1 MNNKFQQFSV
11 KLLASTLA
19 VIMAVPI
26 DAFAMKQ
33 KQYRSYAASTSVM
46 DSQEIKNDTP
56 RQTDQ
61 PSLLKSE
68 ISTEERDH
76 YIIEKSATLSK
87 ATGQVDYKIV
97 VKAKDPNKES
107 TKEETTTFAITE
119 NTDQED
125 LNLEKV
131 SGLDQDGRESEVEYT
146 LNTPKEFNSTSNI
159 RTLAVSSNHT
169 KYGMVYYLSAKL
181 SDEAQKEL
189 ANKSPQLA
197 LDFTLASS
205 DKEILQDRYAL
216 EILKT
221 GNNEVSVDNEGN
233 IVNNTERLV
242 EKEDDL
248 HLYKGAYK
256 EAKKSLFQSTPEQII
271 WTDYINSKDDK
282 EFTYN
287 FNVDDNQDTKD
298 SQIKIEFYQA
308 DKIGY
313 VLNESFT
320 KTLNYSPSLSL
331 QVPQGYLAKVE
342 LVTRPKE
349 NTNAK
354 EYVFNG
360 RKILNPKHKAETKSK
375 EDKSKQEDDEDSDE
389 DSSKDIKEKQSQS
402 KATIVED
409 SDKKDESLE
418 ISDIEE
424 KPLQAGSEL
433 STSYPYSV
441 EYTSSSTVRYQ
452 NGDKINSAIPD
463 MSKNP
468 EVWWDVEIDTSK
480 IKAADIDFNNL
491 YYTLYMGAK
500 DGLDN
505 FKYKAS
511 TDKSK
516 LDDNSGYRTA
526 STNAEFLYQANDN
539 ITKRNLGDKLY
550 IRVKA
555 PLDKDSEVHKEYSL
569 GVRINP
575 DQNYIDSIL
584 KAFLD
589 KYDSLPTPFKWK
601 IGDKEADKFKNKPF
615 DLLDERIVATPNFT
629 KYDIEDEFYFDST
642 RSVTAERYNDTRI
655 NWNILD
661 LIRTGEKEDSGIA
674 KSSLNPKAKENLK
687 KYYYR
692 PNIDGGYSRTNDDK
706 DIKLEDGK
714 LYPGTIVAYN
724 FSKQEATKTT
734 KYSLSANLAKKED
747 KFEDLV
753 DSMRN
758 STKDL
763 KNPVG
768 GQIQAYT
775 HKQVKPELDDKYL
788 AYYENPFGIMRIN
801 QNFDMVVCYNDGFE
815 TPIYNGQGTKIGLDR
830 IVDPDSD
837 LLYAML
843 EGNNV
848 QYAKANLKEGG
859 DFYQEGKKP
868 KENLKDALKR
878 AYYYTDQV
886 ISAKE
891 KEKKDG
897 KKIPRKVRE
906 LLYQKMVHYI
916 TNNKPVDEQYGI
928 SGNVDPSVKNWVN
941 KDITLTGNKSDKNFT
956 GKESGKNRTIPT
968 DERKIQNNDKE
979 ALDEAE
985 ELANEA
991 KELLKDSYTNGDW
1004 NEIKA
1009 DSVELI
1015 FYKHQYEKRFQHL
1028 ITAKVYKPITAQKLD
1043 IGGSKLAGAE
1053 FNFINKNTGES
1064 HTWTS
1069 KADNSNNPL
1078 YLKPGQYYVDETH
1091 APDGYSE
1098 LKTFQIEIKEEEI
1111 NPDDGKYPQY
1121 GLDIHVNDGH
1131 KYALSIL
1138 NKDTIQKDGS
1148 GNPLVSV
1155 DEDTLKLNIKNEDSN
1170 LGKIEFTKTNGKRN
1184 LDGAEFKLTKITDE
1198 NKLDSIDKEDEKPV
1212 YQKTSTGTNGKFTF
1226 GSIPE
1231 GTYKLEETKAPTG
1244 YQAIEPL
1251 ILTATKNQDEKVT
1264 VKFKDTGIQG
1274 SKEIINKAPSTELSF
1289 RKIKKTEEGKK
1300 IVPIDSGTGSFR
1312 LYSTNT
1318 VDDSSYDRTV
1328 SPSSTVV
1335 EKDEEKGTPGLQV
1348 GEFKFTDLVAGE
1360 YILVEEQAPIGFE
1373 KPDFPF
1379 WSVKVT
1385 EKDGELSY
1393 EVSKLNKDTDSTPIN
1408 ESDIIDN
1415 ENKVVGKTFN
1425 IENKAR
1431 TIDHKFKKYL
1441 DKKGNK
1447 MNAYLRGEDG
1457 EKVSFR
1463 LYEADYYGLK
1473 KDPNDPGKRIVADE
1487 NGEFNLEG
1495 LEYSTYY
1502 LLEEENPPKGYA
1514 KAAATV
1520 LYVQSEAEV
1529 QSGKMAVVVRDH
1541 TNNTVTGEHNV
1552 FDGIVDYKAGEA
1564 FGNLLVKKTGES
1576 LKEDDD
1582 SEVGL
1587 RRAYFRLYYADQDF
1601 NYANEKFERVDGIEE
1616 SDYIQRV
1623 SAGIALTDNEGNPIA
1638 KENLPN
1644 DQGIVKFENLKP
1656 GNYILIEHRGPAGYE
1671 KDPKPRYIK
1680 VTESG
1685 NVIKSMDKD
1694 NASFKEE
1701 DIKEET
1707 LIDTGNTSFFS
1718 RSKSDD
1724 DQSSGLMISELPKR
1738 LATQRASST
1747 DGSWENINEFKS
1759 VNPYRNQD
1767 PMGTDLNQTKITQ
1780 IDKKNKRFRQVFLLK
1795 NPKEQTLIANLHW
1808 QPLKQIKPNDFNIKV
1823 SYVDSDST
1831 FDNLKNPQ
1839 KISLRAP
1846 RNLDNKHIRLE
1857 STKKI
1862 PDNATV
1868 AIELETSYT
1877 PSDRIGLGVDFFY
1890 EHDTA
1895 DQRGWKKA
1903 WATEKYDAASD
1914 INTQSNRRV
1923 VDEIEEEV
1931 LEYKTKE
1938 EKTDQLE
1945 EGYTQVKQ
1953 YGKNGK
1959 IIRKYKVTYVDDDVT
1974 NKKLIEEKTID
1985 PVDEIILVGTKQRDV
2000 DIPTG
2005 DAKVKVNFLYN
2016 NMDEAGNVEK
2026 SAPERNSGK
2035 MSLQIKK
2042 GDQWLDIADQSSK
2055 DVPLKGSIE
2064 FKNLDPDSTYRLVY
2078 KRDQVLA
2085 ERWGLPNTSS
2095 YSVDLSD
2102 VSEDTFEF
2110 TISNGNLLRVF
2121 NKDETGFRIPLRI
2134 SKKDENGSPLT
2145 GAQFTAKKIIKG
2157 KEGKYADEEFD
2168 VVSEATGLS
2177 GDNYFR
2183 ELSPGIYELTETRS
2197 PRPKEI
2203 ENEEDSDYLLPK
2215 DKDGNE
2221 QKWYFEV
2228 KENPD
2233 QKNPRKPD
2241 YMIIDFKFSHTFSK
2255 DDAFTEAGNQYNSDD
2270 WYGKTIYGTEPVDG
2284 EDGKVANEA
2293 FMKLIKLVPDDFRSN
2308 PARPDAPYKK
2318 INDLEV
2324 TNVKKTTNFDFI
2336 KADDYSRA
2344 IEGAEFKLR
2353 KLATNDKGE
2362 IQKEV
2367 LGREY
2372 KFAKDENGKD
2382 VYNQDA
2388 TSNTNE
2394 GVIFK
2399 DIPEGKY
2406 LLEETKAPEGY
2417 EKLEKPIIVEF
2428 KISQATGKWEQSLLE
2443 DADNGI
2449 TKEKYYSNII
2459 SDKSDNTGISQIKNK
2474 KAYTKLEFTKVDQ
2487 AGDDVR
2493 LSAFRLDKLD
2503 EKGEVVEVVEDDINY
2518 PQTRRNWNDPNFSFE
2533 NLTTGKYKL
2542 TEFNPSRYQRP
2553 NPTYFDVVEDK
2564 KTGKLKIKFEEGDP
2578 NISFEKDKKSNPT
2591 KIKFTNFDK
2600 IDFEFTKIGDAKD
2613 NPLYGAGF
2621 TLKKVLTEKP
2631 RQVESGEEGQVIDR
2645 SKQIIYTESGKV
2657 AEESKELED
2666 YSYFEKANSYSDGKI
2681 KFTGLSQG
2689 VYELEE
2695 TNIPNGYQRLN
2706 AQRKWIVV
2714 VEKNEKG
2721 DGLEVKYDY
2730 DYEKEYYQ
2738 KYDSDLFN
2746 KYYKDQKQDANI
2758 LNIDGEN
2765 STLVNKSNTT
2775 DLNFNKVDRDGKVI
2789 AKDAKF
2795 TLIKLSHDPNDLENL
2810 STITTYIDYISL
2822 REDDGTFN
2830 VKGLDRGVYVLSETK
2845 APEGYKKADREFVI
2859 QIKEKNDTSEEL
2871 VINSYEAKLEYDN
2884 KGNEIHKL
2892 LGNGEKVEYL
2902 DNTKLPMKIKNYE
2915 IPNIVFNKVKPAGL
2929 IGDNKI
2935 KEGELG
2941 ITISKYDEKNKQA
2954 SKKVGTF
2961 TFDLSETKSINKI
2974 YIEDAEGKKKLEDGK
2989 YLIKETKAPQGYVM
3003 TNRSYLVKI
3012 TTRED
3017 GKVSSKLLE
3026 VQDASGKAITNESG
3040 KKVTDTG
3047 IDIPDGGLPITATDG
3062 DSNFKI
3068 VNNNPSLPSTG
3079 GSGTFVGFAL
3089 IGTAI
3094 MLAGIAYFAIYQNNK
3109 NRPRSNRYNK

>member
-33 KQYRSYAASTSVM
+33 KQDRSYAASTSVM
-46 DSQEIKNDTP
+46 NSQEIKNDTP

-287 FNVDDNQDTKD
+287 FNVDDNQDTRD

-375 EDKSKQEDDEDSDE
+375 EDKSKQEDDEDPDE

-516 LDDNSGYRTA
+516 LDDNSGYKTA

-661 LIRTGEKEDSGIA
+661 LIRTGEKEDPGIA

-747 KFEDLV
+747 KFKDLV
-753 DSMRN
+753 DSMMN
-758 STKDL
+758 STEDL

-768 GQIQAYT
+768 GQIQTYT

-916 TNNKPVDEQYGI
+916 TNKKPVDEQYGI

-941 KDITLTGNKSDKNFT
+941 EDITLTGNKPDKNFT

-991 KELLKDSYTNGDW
+991 KELLKDSYKNGDW

-1028 ITAKVYKPITAQKLD
+1028 ITAKVYKPIIVQKLD
-1043 IGGSKLAGAE
+1043 IGGSKLDGAE

-1138 NKDTIQKDGS
+1138 NEDTIQKDGS

-1155 DEDTLKLNIKNEDSN
+1155 DEETLKLNIKNEDSN
-1170 LGKIEFTKTNGKRN
+1170 LGKIEFTKTNGKRA
-1184 LDGAEFKLTKITDE
+1184 LDGAEFTLTKITDE
-1198 NKLDSIDKEDEKPV
+1198 NKLDSIEKKDEKPV
-1212 YQKTSTGTNGKFTF
+1212 YQKTSTGNKGKFTF
-1226 GSIPE
+1226 GSIPV

-1251 ILTATKNQDEKVT
+1251 ILTATINQDEKVT
-1264 VKFKDTGIQG
+1264 VKFKDETIQESG
-1274 SKEIINKAPSTELSF
+1274 EIINKAPSTELSF
-1289 RKIKKTEEGKK
+1289 RKIKENEDGEE
-1300 IVPIDSGTGSFR
+1300 IVPIDSGTGIFR
-1312 LYSTNT
+1312 LYSTST
-1318 VDDSSYDRTV
+1318 TDDSDYDRTV
-1328 SPSSTVV
+1328 SPSSVVV
-1335 EKDEEKGTPGLQV
+1335 EEDKEKGTPGLQV

-1393 EVSKLNKDTDSTPIN
+1393 EVYKLEKESGKKTKIDETDILVDGQSK
-1408 ESDIIDN
+1408 
-1415 ENKVVGKTFN
+1415 GKTFN

-1552 FDGIVDYKAGEA
+1552 FDGIVDYRAGEA

-1576 LKEDDD
+1576 LIENDD

-1587 RRAYFRLYYADQDF
+1587 RRAYFRLYYADEKF
-1601 NYANEKFERVDGIEE
+1601 NYANDNFQKVASIDKA
-1616 SDYIQRV
+1616 SYIQRV
-1623 SAGIALTDNEGNPIA
+1623 SAGSALTDNEGNPIA

-1656 GNYILIEHRGPAGYE
+1656 GNYVLIEHRGPAGYE

-1718 RSKSDD
+1718 RNKSDD
-1724 DQSSGLMISELPKR
+1724 DQSNGLMISELPKR
-1738 LATQRASST
+1738 LAAQRASST

-1780 IDKKNKRFRQVFLLK
+1780 IDKANKRFKQVFLLK
-1795 NPKEQTLIANLHW
+1795 NPKEQTLVANFHW
-1808 QPLKQIKPNDFNIKV
+1808 QPLKSIKPMDFDIKV
-1823 SYVDSDST
+1823 SQVDNDST
-1831 FDNLKNPQ
+1831 FDNLKNLQ
-1839 KISLRAP
+1839 EIRLKAP
-1846 RNLDNKHIRLE
+1846 KNLPSNQHIRLE

-1862 PDNATV
+1862 PANATI
-1868 AIELETSYT
+1868 AIELETSYKA
-1877 PSDRIGLGVDFFY
+1877 SERIGLGVDFFY

-1895 DQRGWKKA
+1895 DDRGWKKA

-1914 INTQSNRRV
+1914 INTQSNKRTEYV
-1923 VDEIEEEV
+1923 IEEEV
-1931 LEYKTKE
+1931 EKYDIKEIRTDKLEK
-1938 EKTDQLE
+1938 
-1945 EGYTQVKQ
+1945 GYTQVKQ

-1959 IIRKYKVTYVDDDVT
+1959 ITRKYEVTYVDGKET
-1974 NKKLIEEKTID
+1974 NRKKVEEEKVD
-1985 PVDEIILVGTKQRDV
+1985 PVNEIILVGTKERQE

-2005 DAKVKVNFLYN
+2005 NDKVKVNFLYN
-2016 NMDEAGNVEK
+2016 NMDDAGNVEE

-2042 GDQWLDIADQSSK
+2042 GDKFLDIASQSNK
-2055 DVPLKGSIE
+2055 DVPTKGSIE
-2064 FKNLDPDSTYRLVY
+2064 FDKLDTKSTYRLVY

-2102 VSEDTFEF
+2102 VEKDTFEF

-2145 GAQFTAKKIIKG
+2145 GAQFTAKKIIQG
-2157 KEGKYADEEFD
+2157 ESGKYSNEEFD
-2168 VVSEATGLS
+2168 AVSEATGLS

-2233 QKNPRKPD
+2233 QTNHRKAN

-2255 DDAFTEAGNQYNSDD
+2255 DDAFTEAGNEYNSDD
-2270 WYGKTIYGTEPVDG
+2270 WYGKTIYGTEPVNG
-2284 EDGKVANEA
+2284 EDGKVANED
-2293 FMKLIKLVPDDFRSN
+2293 FMKLIKLVPDDHRSN

-2324 TNVKKTTNFDFI
+2324 TNVKKKTDFNFI
-2336 KADDYSRA
+2336 KADQYSRA
-2344 IEGAEFKLR
+2344 LQGAEFRLT
-2353 KLATNDKGE
+2353 KLATKDNGD
-2362 IQKEV
+2362 IQKSSNE
-2367 LGREY
+2367 EY
-2372 KFAKDENGKD
+2372 EFEEGKD
-2382 VYNQDA
+2382 GKLVYDQEDE
-2388 TSNTNE
+2388 SNLSD
-2394 GVIFK
+2394 GVSFK
-2399 DIPEGKY
+2399 DIPAGKY
-2406 LLEETKAPEGY
+2406 LLEETKSPEGY

-2428 KISQATGKWEQSLLE
+2428 KISPATGKWEQRTVTDE
-2443 DADNGI
+2443 DNGI
-2449 TKEKYYSNII
+2449 DSEYYKNII
-2459 SDKSDNTGISQIKNK
+2459 SYKSDNTGISQIKND
-2474 KAYTKLEFTKVDQ
+2474 KAYTNLEFTKVDQ
-2487 AGDDVR
+2487 AGNEVN

-2503 EKGEVVEVVEDDINY
+2503 KNGEVVEDDIY

-2553 NPTYFDVVEDK
+2553 NPTYFDVVEDE

-2578 NISFEKDKKSNPT
+2578 NISFEKDKEDDTT

-2600 IDFEFTKIGDAKD
+2600 IDFEFTKIGDDKD

-2631 RQVESGEEGQVIDR
+2631 RQVGSGEESQVIDR
-2645 SKQIIYTESGKV
+2645 SKQIKYTEDGEV
-2657 AEESKELED
+2657 ADSTKELED
-2666 YSYFEKANSYSDGKI
+2666 YGYYEKARSYSDGKI

-2695 TNIPNGYQRLN
+2695 TDIPNGYQRLN
-2706 AQRKWIVV
+2706 AQRKWIVI

-2871 VINSYEAKLEYDN
+2871 VINSYEAKLEYDK

-2935 KEGELG
+2935 KEGKLG
-2941 ITISKYDEKNKQA
+2941 ITISKYDEKNKKA
-2954 SKKVGTF
+2954 GNLVDKF
-2961 TFDLSETKSINKI
+2961 TFDLAQTGSINRIDLEDENGKRI
-2974 YIEDAEGKKKLEDGK
+2974 YQDGK
-2989 YLIKETKAPQGYVM
+2989 YIIKETEAPQGYAK
-3003 TNRSYLVKI
+3003 TDRSYLVEI
-3012 TTRED
+3012 TTKD
-3017 GKVSSKLLE
+3017 GVVSAKLLE
-3026 VQDASGKAITNESG
+3026 VQDASGKTITNESG

-3094 MLAGIAYFAIYQNNK
+3094 MLAGIAYFAIYQNDK

>member
-33 KQYRSYAASTSVM
+33 KQDRSYAASTSVM

-97 VKAKDPNKES
+97 VKAKDPSKES

-131 SGLDQDGRESEVEYT
+131 SGLDQDGRESEVKYT

-282 EFTYN
+282 QFTYN
-287 FNVDDNQDTKD
+287 FNVDDNQDTRD

-360 RKILNPKHKAETKSK
+360 RKILNPKHKSGTKSK
-375 EDKSKQEDDEDSDE
+375 EDKSKQEDDEDPDE

-402 KATIVED
+402 RATIVED
-409 SDKKDESLE
+409 SDKKGESLE

-480 IKAADIDFNNL
+480 INAADIGFNNL

-661 LIRTGEKEDSGIA
+661 LIRTGEKEDPGIA
-674 KSSLNPKAKENLK
+674 NSSLNPEANENLK

-692 PNIDGGYSRTNDDK
+692 PNIDGGYSRINDDK
-706 DIKLEDGK
+706 DIKLEDGT

-734 KYSLSANLAKKED
+734 KYSLSADLAKKED
-747 KFEDLV
+747 KFKDLV
-753 DSMRN
+753 DSMMN

-801 QNFDMVVCYNDGFE
+801 QNFDMVACYNDGFE

-830 IVDPDSD
+830 IVDPDAD

-848 QYAKANLKEGG
+848 QYAKDNLKAGG
-859 DFYQEGKKP
+859 KFYQEGKEP

-891 KEKKDG
+891 KEDG

-928 SGNVDPSVKNWVN
+928 SGKFYDPSVKNWVDKN
-941 KDITLTGNKSDKNFT
+941 ITLTGNEKDKYFT
-956 GKESGKNRTIPT
+956 DKDGEFRAIPN
-968 DERKIQNNDKE
+968 DERRIKNNDNE
-979 ALDEAE
+979 ALEEARQ
-985 ELANEA
+985 LAEKA
-991 KELLKDSYTNGDW
+991 TRTLEDSYNNSDW
-1004 NEIKA
+1004 NDDKA
-1009 DSVELI
+1009 NSVELI

-1043 IGGSKLAGAE
+1043 IDGSKLAGAE

-1111 NPDDGKYPQY
+1111 NPDDGEYPQY

-1138 NKDTIQKDGS
+1138 NEDTIQKDGS

-1155 DEDTLKLNIKNEDSN
+1155 DEDTLKLNIKNEDN
-1170 LGKIEFTKTNGKRN
+1170 KLGSIRFTKTNGRRAI
-1184 LDGAEFKLTKITDE
+1184 DGAEFTLTKINSEDNLE
-1198 NKLDSIDKEDEKPV
+1198 DIDKLNEKPV
-1212 YQKTSTGTNGKFTF
+1212 YQKTSTGNNGEFSF
-1226 GSIPE
+1226 SSIPE
-1231 GTYKLEETKAPTG
+1231 GIYKLEETKAPTG
-1244 YQAIEPL
+1244 YQAIKPL
-1251 ILTATKNQDEKVT
+1251 ILIATKAQDAKVS
-1264 VKFKDTGIQG
+1264 VKFKDEKIEE
-1274 SKEIINKAPSTELSF
+1274 SKEIINKSPSTELSF
-1289 RKIKKTEEGKK
+1289 RKIKKTEEGEK

-1335 EKDEEKGTPGLQV
+1335 EKDEEKGTPALQV
-1348 GEFKFTDLVAGE
+1348 GEFKFTELVAGD

-1385 EKDGELSY
+1385 EKDGKLSY
-1393 EVSKLNKDTDSTPIN
+1393 EVNKLNKNTDPTPIN

-1431 TIDHKFKKYL
+1431 TINHKFKKYI
-1441 DKKGNK
+1441 D
-1447 MNAYLRGEDG
+1447 NADTPMDNNLKGEDG
-1457 EKVSFR
+1457 EPVSFR

-1473 KDPNDPGKRIVADE
+1473 KDPNDKGKRIVADE
-1487 NGEFNLEG
+1487 NGDFNLTG
-1495 LEYSTYY
+1495 LEYSSYY
-1502 LLEEENPPKGYA
+1502 LLEEENPPAGYG
-1514 KAAATV
+1514 KASATV

-1529 QSGKMAVVVRDH
+1529 QTGKMSVVVRDH
-1541 TNNTVTGEHNV
+1541 TNNTLTADHNV
-1552 FDGIVDYKAGEA
+1552 FKGIIDYEIGDSY
-1564 FGNLLVKKTGES
+1564 GNLLVKKTGDS
-1576 LKEDDD
+1576 LIEGDD

-1623 SAGIALTDNEGNPIA
+1623 STGRALTDNEGNPIA

-1671 KDPKPRYIK
+1671 KDTNPRYIH
-1680 VTESG
+1680 VTKSG
-1685 NVIKSMDKD
+1685 KVIKSVTK
-1694 NASFKEE
+1694 NNPSLKEE
-1701 DIKEET
+1701 EVKDPN
-1707 LIDTGNTSFFS
+1707 LFDTGNTNVFS
-1718 RSKSDD
+1718 RILKKDDKSNK
-1724 DQSSGLMISELPKR
+1724 LMLNEATESRTPQKASQAGQDTWKKVLDYRSEK
-1738 LATQRASST
+1738 
-1747 DGSWENINEFKS
+1747 
-1759 VNPYRNQD
+1759 PYRGQD
-1767 PMGTDLNQTKITQ
+1767 PAGNDINTTKITE
-1780 IDKKNKRFRQVFLLK
+1780 INKGSKRFRQVFLLE
-1795 NPKEQTLIANLHW
+1795 NPKEQTLIANIHR
-1808 QPLKQIKPNDFNIKV
+1808 QPLSSMVPGDLDIKL
-1823 SYVDSDST
+1823 SYVDSDSS
-1831 FDNLKNPQ
+1831 FDDLKNP
-1839 KISLRAP
+1839 KIIAKFKYTKNINDS
-1846 RNLDNKHIRLE
+1846 HIRFE
-1857 STKKI
+1857 TTEKI
-1862 PDNATV
+1862 PANATLALEV
-1868 AIELETSYT
+1868 ETSYK
-1877 PSDRIGLGVDFFY
+1877 DNIGLGVDFFY

-1895 DQRGWKKA
+1895 DERGWKNA
-1903 WATEKYDAASD
+1903 WVAQKYNNEDE
-1914 INTQSNRRV
+1914 INTKSS
-1923 VDEIEEEV
+1923 EIVEEITKEEV
-1931 LEYKTKE
+1931 LKYETKTE
-1938 EKTDQLE
+1938 ETNDLE

-1959 IIRKYKVTYVDDDVT
+1959 KITRYKVTYIDG
-1974 NKKLIEEKTID
+1974 KLKSED
-1985 PVDEIILVGTKQRDV
+1985 PIGDPEIIKPIDEIILVGTKKREAE
-2000 DIPTG
+2000 IPTG
-2005 DAKVKVNFLYN
+2005 DGKVKVNFLYN
-2016 NMDEAGNVEK
+2016 NMDDNGHVEE
-2026 SAPERNSGK
+2026 SASADKNAGK

-2042 GDQWLDIADQSSK
+2042 ADDWYDISEQSK
-2055 DVPLKGSIE
+2055 DVPLAGSIDFE
-2064 FKNLDPDSTYRLVY
+2064 NLDPDSTYRLVY
-2078 KRDQVLA
+2078 SRDQILA
-2085 ERWGLPNTSS
+2085 EKWGLPRTSS
-2095 YSVDLSD
+2095 YNINLNKVDG
-2102 VSEDTFEF
+2102 DTFEF

-2134 SKKDENGSPLT
+2134 SKKDENGSPLS

-2197 PRPKEI
+2197 PRPQGVTD
-2203 ENEEDSDYLLPK
+2203 EEGSDYLLPK

-2228 KENPD
+2228 KENPKQTD
-2233 QKNPRKPD
+2233 SRKAN
-2241 YMIIDFKFSHTFSK
+2241 YMIIDFAFSHTFK
-2255 DDAFTEAGNQYNSDD
+2255 ETDKFTEAGNQYNSDD

-2284 EDGKVANEA
+2284 ADGKVANED
-2293 FMKLIKLVPDDFRSN
+2293 FMKLIKLVPDDHRSN

-2324 TNVKKTTNFDFI
+2324 TNVKKKTDFNFI
-2336 KADDYSRA
+2336 KSDEYSKALENAKFR
-2344 IEGAEFKLR
+2344 LR
-2353 KLATNDKGE
+2353 KLATDDKGN
-2362 IQKEV
+2362 IQKT
-2367 LGREY
+2367 LTGGEY
-2372 KFAKDENGKD
+2372 KFDEDKDKKL
-2382 VYNQDA
+2382 VYDETV
-2388 TSNTNE
+2388 TSNLNE
-2394 GVIFK
+2394 GVSFK

-2406 LLEETKAPEGY
+2406 LLEETTAPEGY

-2428 KISQATGKWEQSLLE
+2428 KISPATGKWEQTLVE
-2443 DADNGI
+2443 DKDNGI
-2449 TKEKYYSNII
+2449 NYDYYNKII
-2459 SDKSDNTGISQIKNK
+2459 SKRSQGGISQIKNK

-2487 AGDDVR
+2487 KGDDVKV
-2493 LSAFRLDKLD
+2493 SAFRLDKLD
-2503 EKGEVVEVVEDDINY
+2503 EKGNVVNDDSDY
-2518 PQTRRNWNDPNFSFE
+2518 PQTRRNWNKAKFTFD
-2533 NLTTGKYKL
+2533 NLSKGKYKL
-2542 TEFNPSRYQRP
+2542 TETNPTNYQRP
-2553 NPTYFDVVEDK
+2553 NPTYFEVVEDEN
-2564 KTGKLKIKFEEGDP
+2564 TGKLKIVFDENDK
-2578 NISFEKDKKSNPT
+2578 NITVEKDKDENT
-2591 KIKFTNFDK
+2591 TDIKFTNFDK
-2600 IDFEFTKIGDAKD
+2600 ISFDFTKVGDDDKAL
-2613 NPLYGAGF
+2613 NGAIF
-2621 TLKKVLTEKP
+2621 TLKKVRTEKGDKGK
-2631 RQVESGEEGQVIDR
+2631 EIKYDSKGE
-2645 SKQIIYTESGKV
+2645 
-2657 AEESKELED
+2657 AENLSE
-2666 YSYFEKANSYSDGKI
+2666 YSYFERSRSYHNGQINFKN
-2681 KFTGLSQG
+2681 LSQG
-2689 VYELEE
+2689 IYELEE
-2695 TNIPNGYQRLN
+2695 TKVPSGYERRDG
-2706 AQRKWIVV
+2706 QRKWIVV
-2714 VEKNEKG
+2714 VEKSEK
-2721 DGLEVKYDY
+2721 DDSLEVKYDKE
-2730 DYEKEYYQ
+2730 YEKSYYE
-2738 KYDSDLFN
+2738 KYE
-2746 KYYKDQKQDANI
+2746 KDFYDQTYSNYDDKNV
-2758 LNIDGEN
+2758 LSIDGTSAN
-2765 STLVNKSNTT
+2765 DNKLKNTSNTT
-2775 DLNFNKVDRDGKVI
+2775 KLVFDKVDRQNQNI
-2789 AKDAKF
+2789 AKDTRF
-2795 TLIKLSHDPNDLENL
+2795 ILLKLSNDPQANL
-2810 STITTYIDYISL
+2810 DDTKGYLDDTNL
-2822 REDDGTFN
+2822 RDADGHFEVN
-2830 VKGLDRGVYVLSETK
+2830 NLDRGLYILKELQQ
-2845 APEGYKKADREFVI
+2845 PEGYKLADREFVLKI
-2859 QIKEKNDTSEEL
+2859 VEESESSENL
-2871 VINSYEAKLEYDN
+2871 VIKYYERDD
-2884 KGNEIHKL
+2884 KGNLIESNFK
-2892 LGNGEKVEYL
+2892 YL
-2902 DNTKLPMKIKNYE
+2902 DNSDNSKETLKIANDE
-2915 IPNIVFNKVKPAGL
+2915 IPNITFNKVTNGL
-2929 IGDNKI
+2929 LTNNKNI
-2935 KEGELG
+2935 ESG
-2941 ITISKYDEKNKQA
+2941 ILEIDISKYDEATKQA
-2954 SKKVGTF
+2954 GEKVDTL
-2961 TFDLSETKSINKI
+2961 TFDLAKTKSINKI
-2974 YIEDAEGKKKLEDGK
+2974 YIEDAAGTKKLKDGK
-2989 YLIKETKAPQGYVM
+2989 YLIKETKAPEGYVM
-3003 TNRSYLVKI
+3003 TNRSYLVEISTKDDVAI
-3012 TTRED
+3012 A
-3017 GKVSSKLLE
+3017 KLLE
-3026 VQDASGKAITNESG
+3026 VQDSKGNAITDESG
-3040 KKVTDTG
+3040 NKITDTG
-3047 IDIPDGGLPITATDG
+3047 EQIPEGGLEITDKKG
-3062 DSNFKI
+3062 GSNFKI
-3068 VNNNPSLPSTG
+3068 VNNNPTLPSTG
-3079 GSGTFVGFAL
+3079 GNGTFIGFAL

-3094 MLAGIAYFAIYQNNK
+3094 MIAAIAYYGIYINDK
-3109 NRPRSNRYNK
+3109 NRRRSNRYNK

>member
-33 KQYRSYAASTSVM
+33 KQDRSYAASTSVM

-97 VKAKDPNKES
+97 VKAKDPSKES

-131 SGLDQDGRESEVEYT
+131 SGLDQDGRESEVKYT
-146 LNTPKEFNSTSNI
+146 LNTPKEFNSTSNN

-287 FNVDDNQDTKD
+287 FNVDDNQDTRD

-375 EDKSKQEDDEDSDE
+375 EDKSKQEDDEDPDE

-433 STSYPYSV
+433 STSYTYSV

-516 LDDNSGYRTA
+516 LDDKSGYRTA

-539 ITKRNLGDKLY
+539 ITKRNLGEKLY

-569 GVRINP
+569 GIRINP

-589 KYDSLPTPFKWK
+589 KYNSLPTPFKWK

-661 LIRTGEKEDSGIA
+661 LIRTGEEEDPGIA
-674 KSSLNPKAKENLK
+674 NSRLNPKANENLK
-687 KYYYR
+687 KYYYI
-692 PNIDGGYSRTNDDK
+692 PNIDGGYSRIKEDK
-706 DIKLEDGK
+706 DIKLEDGT

-747 KFEDLV
+747 KFKDLV
-753 DSMRN
+753 DSMMN

-768 GQIQAYT
+768 GQIQTYT

-830 IVDPDSD
+830 IVDPDAD

-848 QYAKANLKEGG
+848 QSAKDNLKAGEK
-859 DFYQEGKKP
+859 FYQEGKKP

-886 ISAKE
+886 ISARE

-928 SGNVDPSVKNWVN
+928 SGNVDPSVKNWVD
-941 KDITLTGNKSDKNFT
+941 KDITLTGNKPDKNFT
-956 GKESGKNRTIPT
+956 GEESGKNRTIPT

-985 ELANEA
+985 ELAEKA
-991 KELLKDSYTNGDW
+991 KKLLEDSYTNGDW

-1043 IGGSKLAGAE
+1043 IDGNKLDGAE

-1111 NPDDGKYPQY
+1111 NPDDGEYPQY

-1155 DEDTLKLNIKNEDSN
+1155 DEDTLKLNIKNEDN
-1170 LGKIEFTKTNGKRN
+1170 KLGSIRFTKTNGRRAI
-1184 LDGAEFKLTKITDE
+1184 DGAEFTLTKINSED
-1198 NKLDSIDKEDEKPV
+1198 KLEDIDKLNEKPV

-1244 YQAIEPL
+1244 YQAIKPL
-1251 ILTATKNQDEKVT
+1251 ILIATKAQDGKVS
-1264 VKFKDTGIQG
+1264 VKFKDETIQESG
-1274 SKEIINKAPSTELSF
+1274 EIINKAPSTELSF
-1289 RKIKKTEEGKK
+1289 RKIKKTKEGEK

-1328 SPSSTVV
+1328 SPSSVVV
-1335 EKDEEKGTPGLQV
+1335 EEDKEKGTPGLQV

-1360 YILVEEQAPIGFE
+1360 YILVEEQVPIGFE

-1385 EKDGELSY
+1385 ENEGELSY
-1393 EVSKLNKDTDSTPIN
+1393 EVYKLEKESGKETKIDETDILDKDGQSK
-1408 ESDIIDN
+1408 
-1415 ENKVVGKTFN
+1415 GKTFN

-1431 TIDHKFKKYL
+1431 TIDHKFRKYL
-1441 DKKGNK
+1441 DNEDTT

-1487 NGEFNLEG
+1487 NGEFNLKG

-1541 TNNTVTGEHNV
+1541 TSNTVTGEHNV

-1576 LKEDDD
+1576 LIENDD

-1587 RRAYFRLYYADQDF
+1587 RRAYFRLYYADEDF
-1601 NYANEKFERVDGIEE
+1601 NYANDNFQKVASIDKA
-1616 SDYIQRV
+1616 SYIQRV
-1623 SAGIALTDNEGNPIA
+1623 SAGSALTDNEGNPIA

-1656 GNYILIEHRGPAGYE
+1656 GNYVLIEHRGPAGYE

-1707 LIDTGNTSFFS
+1707 LIDTGNTSLFS

-1724 DQSSGLMISELPKR
+1724 DQSNGLMISELPKR
-1738 LATQRASST
+1738 LAAQRASST

-1759 VNPYRNQD
+1759 EKPYRNQD

-1795 NPKEQTLIANLHW
+1795 NQKDQQFRANLHR
-1808 QPLKQIKPNDFNIKV
+1808 QPLAPLSKTGLDLKLY
-1823 SYVDSDST
+1823 YVDSDST
-1831 FDNLKNPQ
+1831 FDDLKGKQ
-1839 KISLRAP
+1839 EISLNTRTLNSREARDP
-1846 RNLDNKHIRLE
+1846 YDGNDRTKTHLRLE
-1857 STKKI
+1857 TTDKI
-1862 PDNATV
+1862 PAAANLALV
-1868 AIELETSYT
+1868 VEAPYT
-1877 PSDRIGLGVDFFY
+1877 ANVGLGLDFFY
-1890 EHDTA
+1890 DHPQTSE
-1895 DQRGWKKA
+1895 RGWKKA
-1903 WATEKYDAASD
+1903 WATEKYVAASD

-1931 LEYKTKE
+1931 LEYKTIE
-1938 EKTDQLE
+1938 EETDQLE
-1945 EGYTQVKQ
+1945 EGYTKVKQ

-1959 IIRKYKVTYVDDDVT
+1959 KITRYKVTYIDG
-1974 NKKLIEEKTID
+1974 KLKSED
-1985 PVDEIILVGTKQRDV
+1985 PIGDPEIIKPIDEIILVGTKQRDV

-2016 NMDEAGNVEK
+2016 NMDDAGNVEE
-2026 SAPERNSGK
+2026 SAPEGNSGK

-2042 GDQWLDIADQSSK
+2042 GDKFLDIAIQSNK
-2055 DVPLKGSIE
+2055 DVPTKGSIE
-2064 FKNLDPDSTYRLVY
+2064 FDKLDTNSTYRLVY

-2085 ERWGLPNTSS
+2085 EKWGLPNTSS
-2095 YSVDLSD
+2095 YSVDLSN
-2102 VSEDTFEF
+2102 VEKDTFEF

-2233 QKNPRKPD
+2233 QKNPREPD
-2241 YMIIDFKFSHTFSK
+2241 YMIIDFKFSHIFSK
-2255 DDAFTEAGNQYNSDD
+2255 DDAFTKDGKEYNSDD
-2270 WYGKTIYGTEPVDG
+2270 WYGKTIYGTEPVNG
-2284 EDGKVANEA
+2284 EDGEIANED
-2293 FMKLIKLVPDDFRSN
+2293 FMKLIKLVPDDERSN

-2367 LGREY
+2367 LGGEY

-2399 DIPEGKY
+2399 DIPAGKY
-2406 LLEETKAPEGY
+2406 LLEETKAPDGY

-2428 KISQATGKWEQSLLE
+2428 KISPTTGRWEQRTVTDE
-2443 DADNGI
+2443 DNGI
-2449 TKEKYYSNII
+2449 NNDYYNNII
-2459 SDKSDNTGISQIKNK
+2459 SYKSDNTGISQIKND
-2474 KAYTKLEFTKVDQ
+2474 KAYINLEFTKVDQ
-2487 AGDDVR
+2487 AGNEVN

-2503 EKGEVVEVVEDDINY
+2503 EKGEVVDDDINY

-2578 NISFEKDKKSNPT
+2578 NISFEKDKKGNPT

-2600 IDFEFTKIGDAKD
+2600 IDFEFTKIGDNKD

-2621 TLKKVLTEKP
+2621 SLKKVLTERP
-2631 RQVESGEEGQVIDR
+2631 RQVGSGAESQEIDN
-2645 SKQIIYTESGKV
+2645 SKQIIYTEDGEV
-2657 AEESKELED
+2657 ADSTKELED
-2666 YSYFEKANSYSDGKI
+2666 YGYYEKARSYSDGKI

-2695 TNIPNGYQRLN
+2695 TKVPSGYERR
-2706 AQRKWIVV
+2706 AGQRKWIVI
-2714 VEKNEKG
+2714 VEKNEKTNS
-2721 DGLEVKYDY
+2721 LEVKYDKEY
-2730 DYEKEYYQ
+2730 EQSYYEKYE
-2738 KYDSDLFN
+2738 KDFYDNTYSNYDDKNELSINGTSANDN
-2746 KYYKDQKQDANI
+2746 KLKN
-2758 LNIDGEN
+2758 
-2765 STLVNKSNTT
+2765 TSNTT
-2775 DLNFNKVDRDGKVI
+2775 KLVFDKVDRQNQNI
-2789 AKDAKF
+2789 AKDTRF
-2795 TLIKLSHDPNDLENL
+2795 ILLKLSNDPQANL
-2810 STITTYIDYISL
+2810 DDTKGYLDETNL
-2822 REDDGTFN
+2822 RDADGHFEVN
-2830 VKGLDRGVYVLSETK
+2830 NLDRGLYILKELQQ
-2845 APEGYKKADREFVI
+2845 PEGYKLADRDIVLKIVE
-2859 QIKEKNDTSEEL
+2859 ESESSENL
-2871 VINSYEAKLEYDN
+2871 VIKSYERDD
-2884 KGNEIHKL
+2884 KGNLIESDFK
-2892 LGNGEKVEYL
+2892 YL
-2902 DNTKLPMKIKNYE
+2902 DNSKETLQIANDE
-2915 IPNIVFNKVKPAGL
+2915 IPNITFNKVTNGL
-2929 IGDNKI
+2929 FTKNKNI
-2935 KEGELG
+2935 ESGELE
-2941 ITISKYDEKNKQA
+2941 ITISPYDETTGEDKTNIKTL
-2954 SKKVGTF
+2954 S
-2961 TFDLSETKSINKI
+2961 FDLAKTKSTNKI

-3003 TNRSYLVKI
+3003 TNRSYLVEI
-3012 TTRED
+3012 STED
-3017 GKVSSKLLE
+3017 GVVSAKLLE
-3026 VQDASGKAITNESG
+3026 VQDASGNAITNEAG
-3040 KKVTDTG
+3040 NPITDTG
-3047 IDIPDGGLPITATDG
+3047 ETIPDDGLEITAKDG
-3062 DSNFKI
+3062 DSKFKI

-3079 GSGTFVGFAL
+3079 GNGTFIGFAL

-3094 MLAGIAYFAIYQNNK
+3094 MIAAIAYYGIYINDK
-3109 NRPRSNRYNK
+3109 NRRRSNRYNK

>member
-33 KQYRSYAASTSVM
+33 KQDRSYAASTSVM

-97 VKAKDPNKES
+97 VKAKDPSKES

-131 SGLDQDGRESEVEYT
+131 SGLDQDGRESEVKYT

-197 LDFTLASS
+197 LDFTLTSS

-282 EFTYN
+282 QFTYN
-287 FNVDDNQDTKD
+287 FNVDDNQDTRD

-375 EDKSKQEDDEDSDE
+375 EDKSKQEDDEDPDE

-480 IKAADIDFNNL
+480 IKAADIGFNNL

-516 LDDNSGYRTA
+516 LDDKSGYRTA

-569 GVRINP
+569 GIRINP

-601 IGDKEADKFKNKPF
+601 IGDEKADKFKNKPF

-629 KYDIEDEFYFDST
+629 KYYIEDEFYFDST

-661 LIRTGEKEDSGIA
+661 LIRTGEKEDPGIA
-674 KSSLNPKAKENLK
+674 NSSLNPKANENLK

-692 PNIDGGYSRTNDDK
+692 PNIDGGYSRINEDK
-706 DIKLEDGK
+706 DIKLEDDT

-734 KYSLSANLAKKED
+734 KYSLSADLAKKED
-747 KFEDLV
+747 KFKDLV
-753 DSMRN
+753 DSMMN
-758 STKDL
+758 YTKDL

-801 QNFDMVVCYNDGFE
+801 QNFDMVACYNDGFE

-848 QYAKANLKEGG
+848 QYAKDNLKAGG
-859 DFYQEGKKP
+859 KFYQEGKEP

-891 KEKKDG
+891 KEDG

-928 SGNVDPSVKNWVN
+928 SGKFYDPSVKNWVDKN
-941 KDITLTGNKSDKNFT
+941 ITLTGNEKDKYFT
-956 GKESGKNRTIPT
+956 DKDGEFRAIPN
-968 DERKIQNNDKE
+968 DERRIKNNDNE
-979 ALDEAE
+979 ALEEARQ
-985 ELANEA
+985 LAEKA
-991 KELLKDSYTNGDW
+991 TKTLEDSYNNSDW
-1004 NEIKA
+1004 NDDKA
-1009 DSVELI
+1009 NSVELI

-1043 IGGSKLAGAE
+1043 IDGSKLAGAE

-1069 KADNSNNPL
+1069 KTDNSNNPL

-1111 NPDDGKYPQY
+1111 NPDDGEYPQY

-1138 NKDTIQKDGS
+1138 NEDTIQKDGS

-1155 DEDTLKLNIKNEDSN
+1155 DEDTLKLNIKNEDN
-1170 LGKIEFTKTNGKRN
+1170 KLGSIRFTKTNGRRAI
-1184 LDGAEFKLTKITDE
+1184 DGAEFTLTKINSEDNLE
-1198 NKLDSIDKEDEKPV
+1198 DIDKLNEKPV
-1212 YQKTSTGTNGKFTF
+1212 YQKTSTGNNGEFSF
-1226 GSIPE
+1226 SSIPE
-1231 GTYKLEETKAPTG
+1231 GIYKLEETKAPTG
-1244 YQAIEPL
+1244 YQAIKPL
-1251 ILTATKNQDEKVT
+1251 ILIATKAQDGKVS
-1264 VKFKDTGIQG
+1264 VKFKDEKIEE
-1274 SKEIINKAPSTELSF
+1274 SKEIINKSPSTELSF
-1289 RKIKKTEEGKK
+1289 RKIKKTEEGEK

-1335 EKDEEKGTPGLQV
+1335 EKDEEKGTPALQV
-1348 GEFKFTDLVAGE
+1348 GEFKFTELVAGD

-1385 EKDGELSY
+1385 EKDGKLSY
-1393 EVSKLNKDTDSTPIN
+1393 EVNKLNKDTDPTPIN

-1431 TIDHKFKKYL
+1431 TINHKFKKYI
-1441 DKKGNK
+1441 D
-1447 MNAYLRGEDG
+1447 NADTPMDNNLKGEDG
-1457 EKVSFR
+1457 EPVSFR

-1473 KDPNDPGKRIVADE
+1473 KDPNDKGKRIVADE
-1487 NGEFNLEG
+1487 NGDFNLTG
-1495 LEYSTYY
+1495 LEYSSYY
-1502 LLEEENPPKGYA
+1502 LLEEENPPAGYG
-1514 KAAATV
+1514 KASATV

-1529 QSGKMAVVVRDH
+1529 QTGKMSVVVRDH
-1541 TNNTVTGEHNV
+1541 TNNTLTADHNV
-1552 FDGIVDYKAGEA
+1552 FKGIIDYEIGDSY
-1564 FGNLLVKKTGES
+1564 GNLLVKKTGDS
-1576 LKEDDD
+1576 LIEGDD

-1656 GNYILIEHRGPAGYE
+1656 GNYILIEHKGPAGYE
-1671 KDPKPRYIK
+1671 KDPNPRYIK
-1680 VTESG
+1680 VTKSG
-1685 NVIKSMDKD
+1685 NVIKSMAKD

-1701 DIKEET
+1701 NIKEET
-1707 LIDTGNTSFFS
+1707 LLDTGNTSFFS
-1718 RSKSDD
+1718 RNKSDD
-1724 DQSSGLMISELPKR
+1724 DQSNGLMISELPKR
-1738 LATQRASST
+1738 LAAQRASST
-1747 DGSWENINEFKS
+1747 NGSWENINEFKS
-1759 VNPYRNQD
+1759 VDPYRNQD
-1767 PMGTDLNQTKITQ
+1767 PYGTDLNQTKITQ
-1780 IDKKNKRFRQVFLLK
+1780 IDKANKRFKQVFLLK
-1795 NPKEQTLIANLHW
+1795 NPKEQTLVANFHW
-1808 QPLKQIKPNDFNIKV
+1808 QPLKSIKPMDFDIKV
-1823 SYVDSDST
+1823 SQVDNDST
-1831 FDNLKNPQ
+1831 FDNLKNLQ
-1839 KISLRAP
+1839 EIRLKAP
-1846 RNLDNKHIRLE
+1846 KNLPSNQHIRLE

-1862 PDNATV
+1862 PANATI
-1868 AIELETSYT
+1868 AIELETSYKA
-1877 PSDRIGLGVDFFY
+1877 SERIGLGVDFFY

-1895 DQRGWKKA
+1895 DDRGWKKA
-1903 WATEKYDAASD
+1903 WATEMYETDSG
-1914 INTQSNRRV
+1914 INTMSNKRTEDV
-1923 VDEIEEEV
+1923 IEEKV
-1931 LEYKTKE
+1931 LEYKTIKE
-1938 EKTDQLE
+1938 ESPDLE

-1953 YGKNGK
+1953 YGRNGK
-1959 IIRKYKVTYVDDDVT
+1959 VITQYKVTYIDGKVD
-1974 NKKLIEEKTID
+1974 KKEFAGEERIE
-1985 PVDEIILVGTKQRDV
+1985 PVDEIILVGTKQRES

-2005 DAKVKVNFLYN
+2005 NDKVKVNFLYN
-2016 NMDEAGNVEK
+2016 NMNDAGDVEE

-2042 GDQWLDIADQSSK
+2042 GDKWLDIAGQSK

-2064 FKNLDPDSTYRLVY
+2064 FDKLDTNSTYRLVY

-2095 YSVDLSD
+2095 YSVDLSN
-2102 VSEDTFEF
+2102 VEEDTFEF

-2134 SKKDENGSPLT
+2134 TKKDENGSPLT
-2145 GAQFTAKKIIKG
+2145 GAQFTAKKIIQG
-2157 KEGKYADEEFD
+2157 ESGKYSNEEFD
-2168 VVSEATGLS
+2168 AVSEATGLS

-2233 QKNPRKPD
+2233 QTNPRKAN

-2255 DDAFTEAGNQYNSDD
+2255 DDAFTEAGNEYNSDD
-2270 WYGKTIYGTEPVDG
+2270 WYGKTIYGTEPVNG
-2284 EDGKVANEA
+2284 EDGKVANED
-2293 FMKLIKLVPDDFRSN
+2293 FMKLIKLVPDDHRSN

-2324 TNVKKTTNFDFI
+2324 TNVKKKTDFNFI
-2336 KADDYSRA
+2336 KADQYSRA
-2344 IEGAEFKLR
+2344 LQGAEFRLT
-2353 KLATNDKGE
+2353 KLATKDNGD
-2362 IQKEV
+2362 IQKSSNE
-2367 LGREY
+2367 EY
-2372 KFAKDENGKD
+2372 EFEEGKD
-2382 VYNQDA
+2382 GKLVYDQEDE
-2388 TSNTNE
+2388 SNLSD
-2394 GVIFK
+2394 GVSFK
-2399 DIPEGKY
+2399 DIPAGKY

-2428 KISQATGKWEQSLLE
+2428 KISPATGRWEQRTVTDE
-2443 DADNGI
+2443 DNGI
-2449 TKEKYYSNII
+2449 DSEYYKNII
-2459 SDKSDNTGISQIKNK
+2459 SYKSDNTGISQIKND
-2474 KAYTKLEFTKVDQ
+2474 KAYTNLEFTKVDQ
-2487 AGDDVR
+2487 AGNEVN

-2503 EKGEVVEVVEDDINY
+2503 KNGEVVEDDINY
-2518 PQTRRNWNDPNFSFE
+2518 PQTRRNWKSAQFTFD
-2533 NLTTGKYKL
+2533 NLTKGKYKL
-2542 TEFNPSRYQRP
+2542 TETNPSSYQRP

-2564 KTGKLKIKFEEGDP
+2564 ETGKLEIKFEESDP
-2578 NISFEKDKKSNPT
+2578 NINFEKDKEDDTT

-2600 IDFEFTKIGDAKD
+2600 IDFEFTKVGDAKD
-2613 NPLYGAGF
+2613 NPLYGASF
-2621 TLKKVLTEKP
+2621 SLKKVLTERP
-2631 RQVESGEEGQVIDR
+2631 RKVDSGAESQEIDN
-2645 SKQIIYTESGKV
+2645 SKQIIYTESGEV

-2666 YSYFEKANSYSDGKI
+2666 YSYFEKARSYSDGKI

-2695 TNIPNGYQRLN
+2695 TKVPSGYERR
-2706 AQRKWIVV
+2706 AGQRKWIVI
-2714 VEKNEKG
+2714 VEKNEKTNS
-2721 DGLEVKYDY
+2721 LEVKYDKEY
-2730 DYEKEYYQ
+2730 EQSYYEKYE
-2738 KYDSDLFN
+2738 KDFYDNTYSNYDDKNELSINGTSANDN
-2746 KYYKDQKQDANI
+2746 KLKN
-2758 LNIDGEN
+2758 
-2765 STLVNKSNTT
+2765 TSNTT
-2775 DLNFNKVDRDGKVI
+2775 KLVFDKVDRRNQNI
-2789 AKDAKF
+2789 AKDTRF
-2795 TLIKLSHDPNDLENL
+2795 ILLKLSNDPQANINDINGYLDETNL
-2810 STITTYIDYISL
+2810 RDA
-2822 REDDGTFN
+2822 DGHFEVN
-2830 VKGLDRGVYVLSETK
+2830 NLDRGLYVLKELQQ
-2845 APEGYKKADREFVI
+2845 PEGYKLADREFVI
-2859 QIKEKNDTSEEL
+2859 QIKEENDTSEEL
-2871 VINSYEAKLEYDN
+2871 VIKSYEAESNEDSDGNVTYTLIKDSKLFKYLNN
-2884 KGNEIHKL
+2884 KEETLQIAN
-2892 LGNGEKVEYL
+2892 
-2902 DNTKLPMKIKNYE
+2902 DE
-2915 IPNIVFNKVKPAGL
+2915 IPNITFNKVTNAIFGYSN
-2929 IGDNKI
+2929 I
-2935 KEGELG
+2935 ESGELEL
-2941 ITISKYDEKNKQA
+2941 TISKYDEQNKKA
-2954 SKKVGTF
+2954 SDLVDTLTF
-2961 TFDLSETKSINKI
+2961 NLKDTKSINKI
-2974 YIEDAEGKKKLEDGK
+2974 YIEDAAGTKKLKDGK

-3040 KKVTDTG
+3040 KKVTDT
-3047 IDIPDGGLPITATDG
+3047 DIEIPEDGLEITVDDEG
-3062 DSNFKI
+3062 KSNFQI

-3079 GSGTFVGFAL
+3079 GNGTFIGFAL

-3094 MLAGIAYFAIYQNNK
+3094 MIAAIAYYGIYINDK
-3109 NRPRSNRYNK
+3109 NRRRSNRYNK

>member
-33 KQYRSYAASTSVM
+33 KQDRSYAASTSVM

-131 SGLDQDGRESEVEYT
+131 SGLDQDGKESEVKYT
-146 LNTPKEFNSTSNI
+146 LNTPKEFNSTSNN

-282 EFTYN
+282 QFTYN
-287 FNVDDNQDTKD
+287 FNVDDNQDTRD

-320 KTLNYSPSLSL
+320 KTLHYSPSLSL

-375 EDKSKQEDDEDSDE
+375 EDKSKQEDDEDPDE

-409 SDKKDESLE
+409 SDKEGESLE

-468 EVWWDVEIDTSK
+468 EVWWDVEIDTRK

-526 STNAEFLYQANDN
+526 STNEEFLYQANGN

-569 GVRINP
+569 GIRINP

-589 KYDSLPTPFKWK
+589 KYKSLPTPFKWK

-615 DLLDERIVATPNFT
+615 NLLDERIVATPGFR
-629 KYDIEDEFYFDST
+629 KYDIEDKSYFDST
-642 RSVTAERYNDTRI
+642 RSITAERYSDTRI

-661 LIRTGEKEDSGIA
+661 LIRLGDKEDPGLEQV
-674 KSSLNPKAKENLK
+674 SLDPDAKEKRK
-687 KYYYR
+687 KYYYK
-692 PNIDGGYSRTNDDK
+692 PNINGGYSRLDNADQVK
-706 DIKLEDGK
+706 MGNGE
-714 LYPGTIVAYN
+714 LYPGTIIAYN
-724 FSKQEATKTT
+724 YGKQEGGPTS
-734 KYSLSANLAKKED
+734 KYTLIADLQAKENRFID
-747 KFEDLV
+747 RINNVVNGNEGI
-753 DSMRN
+753 
-758 STKDL
+758 T
-763 KNPVG
+763 NPVG
-768 GQIQAYT
+768 GQVEAFT
-775 HKQVKPELDDKYL
+775 HKLSQSLLDDTYF
-788 AYYENPFGIMRIN
+788 AYYENPFNIMRIN
-801 QNFDMVVCYNDGFE
+801 KTFEMVVCFNDGIKNP
-815 TPIYNGQGTKIGLDR
+815 TYNGTGKKVGLER
-830 IVDPDSD
+830 IENPDPD
-837 LLYAML
+837 LLYSSMFGSRVTSAK
-843 EGNNV
+843 NNLSTGK
-848 QYAKANLKEGG
+848 YA
-859 DFYQEGKKP
+859 QEGKTP
-868 KENLKDALKR
+868 QENLEDALKR
-878 AYYYTDQV
+878 AYYYTDKA
-886 ISAKE
+886 IEKYE
-891 KEKKDG
+891 KETG
-897 KKIPRKVRE
+897 EKIPRQAE
-906 LLYQKMVHYI
+906 EMIYQKMVHYV
-916 TNNKPVDEQYGI
+916 TNAKPVTEHYTLATGWYDPNKNDWANKEQTLVAGIDGKDSFVGTDGKKGRIIPDDEARI
-928 SGNVDPSVKNWVN
+928 
-941 KDITLTGNKSDKNFT
+941 TGNDNTALKIARKVAD
-956 GKESGKNRTIPT
+956 ESSKALDNSYN
-968 DERKIQNNDKE
+968 NNDWTE
-979 ALDEAE
+979 D
-985 ELANEA
+985 
-991 KELLKDSYTNGDW
+991 
-1004 NEIKA
+1004 KA
-1009 DSVELI
+1009 DSVDLV
-1015 FYKHQYEKRFQHL
+1015 FFRHGYEQDYQNL
-1028 ITAKVYKPITAQKLD
+1028 ITAKVHKPLQVQKL
-1043 IGGSKLAGAE
+1043 
-1053 FNFINKNTGES
+1053 NINGENLVDAKFRFTNRHTGKS
-1064 HTWTS
+1064 VDWTS
-1069 KADNSNNPL
+1069 KEDNSNNPL
-1078 YLKPGQYYVDETH
+1078 YLAPGQYYVEEIE
-1091 APDGYSE
+1091 APAGFDK
-1098 LKTFQIEIKEEEI
+1098 LDTFMIEVKEEEL
-1111 NPDDGKYPQY
+1111 NPDNGKFPLYKIN
-1121 GLDIHVNDGH
+1121 IHVNDG
-1131 KYALSIL
+1131 YRNYIELIE
-1138 NKDTIQKDGS
+1138 DEGYPVQKDGS

-1155 DEDTLKLNIKNEDSN
+1155 EEDTLNLNIRNEDSN
-1170 LGKIEFTKTNGKRN
+1170 LGKIEFTKTNGKRAI
-1184 LDGAEFKLTKITDE
+1184 DGAEFTLTKINSEDNLE
-1198 NKLDSIDKEDEKPV
+1198 DIDKLNEKPV
-1212 YQKTSTGTNGKFTF
+1212 YQKTSTGNNGEFTF
-1226 GSIPE
+1226 GSIPD
-1231 GTYKLEETKAPTG
+1231 GTYKLEETKAPAG
-1244 YQAIEPL
+1244 YQAIDPL
-1251 ILTATKNQDEKVT
+1251 ILIARKDQETGKVT
-1264 VKFKDTGIQG
+1264 VEFKDKGIQG

-1289 RKIKKTEEGKK
+1289 RKIKKTKEGEK

-1328 SPSSTVV
+1328 SPSSVVV
-1335 EKDEEKGTPGLQV
+1335 EEDKEKGTPGLQV

-1385 EKDGELSY
+1385 ENKGKLSY
-1393 EVSKLNKDTDSTPIN
+1393 EVYKLEKESGKETNIDETDILVDGQSK
-1408 ESDIIDN
+1408 
-1415 ENKVVGKTFN
+1415 GKTFN

-1431 TIDHKFKKYL
+1431 TIDHKFRKYL
-1441 DKKGNK
+1441 DNKGNK

-1457 EKVSFR
+1457 ERVSFR

-1576 LKEDDD
+1576 LKEGDYR
-1582 SEVGL
+1582 EVGL
-1587 RRAYFRLYYADQDF
+1587 RRAYFRLYYADEKF
-1601 NYANEKFERVDGIEE
+1601 NYANDNFQKVASIDKA
-1616 SDYIQRV
+1616 SYIQRV
-1623 SAGIALTDNEGNPIA
+1623 SAGSALTDNEGNSIDID
-1638 KENLPN
+1638 KLPS

-1656 GNYILIEHRGPAGYE
+1656 GNYVLIEHRGPAGYE

-1680 VTESG
+1680 VTEYG

-1707 LIDTGNTSFFS
+1707 LIDTGNTSFSS
-1718 RSKSDD
+1718 RNKSDD
-1724 DQSSGLMISELPKR
+1724 DQSNGLMISELPKR
-1738 LATQRASST
+1738 LAAQRASST

-1759 VNPYRNQD
+1759 EKPYRNQD

-1795 NPKEQTLIANLHW
+1795 NQKDQQFRANLHR
-1808 QPLKQIKPNDFNIKV
+1808 QPLAPLSKTDLNLKLY
-1823 SYVDSDST
+1823 YVDKDST
-1831 FDNLKNPQ
+1831 FDNLAGKQEITLTTRTLNSREARDPYDGNDRT
-1839 KISLRAP
+1839 KTHL
-1846 RNLDNKHIRLE
+1846 RLE
-1857 STKKI
+1857 TTDKI
-1862 PDNATV
+1862 PAAANLALV
-1868 AIELETSYT
+1868 VEAPYT
-1877 PSDRIGLGVDFFY
+1877 NYVGLGLDFFY
-1890 EHDTA
+1890 DHSQPSE
-1895 DQRGWKKA
+1895 RGWKKA

-1914 INTQSNRRV
+1914 INTQINKRTEYV
-1923 VDEIEEEV
+1923 IEEEV
-1931 LEYKTKE
+1931 LEYEAKKE
-1938 EKTDQLE
+1938 ESPDLE
-1945 EGYTQVKQ
+1945 KGYTQVKQ

-1959 IIRKYKVTYVDDDVT
+1959 ITRKYKVTYVDDDVT

-2005 DAKVKVNFLYN
+2005 EAKVKVNFLYN
-2016 NMDEAGNVEK
+2016 NMDDAGNVEK

-2035 MSLQIKK
+2035 MNLQIKK
-2042 GDQWLDIADQSSK
+2042 GDKWLDIANQSNK
-2055 DVPLKGSIE
+2055 DVPTKGSIE
-2064 FKNLDPDSTYRLVY
+2064 FDNLNTKSTYRLVY

-2134 SKKDENGSPLT
+2134 TKKDENGSPLT

-2233 QKNPRKPD
+2233 QKKPREPD

-2255 DDAFTEAGNQYNSDD
+2255 DDAFTKDGKEYNSDD
-2270 WYGKTIYGTEPVDG
+2270 WYGKTIYGTEPVNG
-2284 EDGKVANEA
+2284 EDGEIANED
-2293 FMKLIKLVPDDFRSN
+2293 FMKLIKLVPDDERSN

-2367 LGREY
+2367 LGGEY

-2399 DIPEGKY
+2399 DIPAGKY

-2417 EKLEKPIIVEF
+2417 EKLEKPIILEF
-2428 KISQATGKWEQSLLE
+2428 KISPATGKWEQTLVE
-2443 DADNGI
+2443 DKDNGI
-2449 TKEKYYSNII
+2449 TKEKYYNNII
-2459 SDKSDNTGISQIKNK
+2459 SYKSDNTGISQIKND
-2474 KAYTKLEFTKVDQ
+2474 KAYTNLEFTKVDQ
-2487 AGDDVR
+2487 AGNEVK

-2503 EKGEVVEVVEDDINY
+2503 ENGEVVEDDINY
-2518 PQTRRNWNDPNFSFE
+2518 PQTRRNWKSAQFTFD
-2533 NLTTGKYKL
+2533 NLTKGKYKL
-2542 TEFNPSRYQRP
+2542 TETNPSSYQRP
-2553 NPTYFDVVEDK
+2553 NPTYFDVVEHK
-2564 KTGKLKIKFEEGDP
+2564 ETGKLEIKFEKGDP
-2578 NISFEKDKKSNPT
+2578 NISFEKDEEDDTT

-2631 RQVESGEEGQVIDR
+2631 RQVGSGEEGQVIDR
-2645 SKQIIYTESGKV
+2645 SKQIKYTEDGEV
-2657 AEESKELED
+2657 ADSTKELED
-2666 YSYFEKANSYSDGKI
+2666 YSYFEKAHSYSDGKI

-2695 TNIPNGYQRLN
+2695 TKVPSGYERR
-2706 AQRKWIVV
+2706 AGQRKWIVI
-2714 VEKNEKG
+2714 VEKNEKTNS
-2721 DGLEVKYDY
+2721 LEVKYDKEY
-2730 DYEKEYYQ
+2730 EQSYYEKYE
-2738 KYDSDLFN
+2738 KDFYDNTYSNYDDKNELSINGTSANDN
-2746 KYYKDQKQDANI
+2746 KLRN
-2758 LNIDGEN
+2758 
-2765 STLVNKSNTT
+2765 TSNTT
-2775 DLNFNKVDRDGKVI
+2775 KLVFDKVDRQNQNI
-2789 AKDAKF
+2789 AKDTRF
-2795 TLIKLSHDPNDLENL
+2795 ILLKLSNDPQANL
-2810 STITTYIDYISL
+2810 DDTKGYLDETNL
-2822 REDDGTFN
+2822 RDADGHFEVN
-2830 VKGLDRGVYVLSETK
+2830 NLDRGLYVLKELQQ
-2845 APEGYKKADREFVI
+2845 PEGYKLADREFVI
-2859 QIKEKNDTSEEL
+2859 QIKEENDTSEEL
-2871 VINSYEAKLEYDN
+2871 VINSYEKDEDN
-2884 KGNEIHKL
+2884 SLIESDFK
-2892 LGNGEKVEYL
+2892 YL
-2902 DNTKLPMKIKNYE
+2902 NKEDNQIKIENDE
-2915 IPNIVFNKVKPAGL
+2915 IPNITFNKVTNGL
-2929 IGDNKI
+2929 LTNSKYI
-2935 KEGELG
+2935 KNGTLE
-2941 ITISKYDEKNKQA
+2941 IIISKYDEKNKKA
-2954 SKKVGTF
+2954 GNLVDKF
-2961 TFDLSETKSINKI
+2961 TFDLAQTESINRI
-2974 YIEDAEGKKKLEDGK
+2974 YLEDDNGNRILQNGK
-2989 YLIKETKAPQGYVM
+2989 YIINETKAPQGYVM
-3003 TNRSYLVKI
+3003 TNRSYLVEISTEKDVVI
-3012 TTRED
+3012 A
-3017 GKVSSKLLE
+3017 KLLE
-3026 VQDASGKAITNESG
+3026 VQDASGEAITNESG

-3047 IDIPDGGLPITATDG
+3047 IDIPADGLVITADENG
-3062 DSNFKI
+3062 KSNFQI

-3079 GSGTFVGFAL
+3079 GNGTFVGFAL

>member
-33 KQYRSYAASTSVM
+33 KQDRSYAASTSVM
-46 DSQEIKNDTP
+46 DSQEIKNDIS

-97 VKAKDPNKES
+97 VKAKDPSKES

-131 SGLDQDGRESEVEYT
+131 SGLDQDGRESEVKYT

-205 DKEILQDRYAL
+205 DKEILQDRYTL

-282 EFTYN
+282 QFTYN
-287 FNVDDNQDTKD
+287 FNVDDNQDTRD

-360 RKILNPKHKAETKSK
+360 RKILNPKHKSETKSK
-375 EDKSKQEDDEDSDE
+375 EDKSKQEDDEDPDE

-402 KATIVED
+402 RATIVED
-409 SDKKDESLE
+409 SDKKGESLE

-480 IKAADIDFNNL
+480 IDAADIGFNNL

-601 IGDKEADKFKNKPF
+601 IGDNKADKFKNKPF

-661 LIRTGEKEDSGIA
+661 LIRAGEKEDPGIA
-674 KSSLNPKAKENLK
+674 NSRLNPKANENLK

-692 PNIDGGYSRTNDDK
+692 PNIDGGYSRINDDK
-706 DIKLEDGK
+706 DIKLEDGT

-734 KYSLSANLAKKED
+734 KYSLSADLAKKED
-747 KFEDLV
+747 KFKVLV
-753 DSMRN
+753 DSMMN

-801 QNFDMVVCYNDGFE
+801 QNFDMVACYNDGFE

-830 IVDPDSD
+830 IVDPDAD

-848 QYAKANLKEGG
+848 QYAKDNLKAGG
-859 DFYQEGKKP
+859 KFYQEGKEP

-878 AYYYTDQV
+878 VYYYTDQV

-891 KEKKDG
+891 KEDG

-928 SGNVDPSVKNWVN
+928 SGKFYDPSVKNWVDKN
-941 KDITLTGNKSDKNFT
+941 ITLTGNEKDKYFT
-956 GKESGKNRTIPT
+956 DKDGEFRAIPN
-968 DERKIQNNDKE
+968 DERRIKNNDNE
-979 ALDEAE
+979 ALEEARQ
-985 ELANEA
+985 LAEKA
-991 KELLKDSYTNGDW
+991 TRTLKASYNNSDW
-1004 NEIKA
+1004 NDDKA
-1009 DSVELI
+1009 NSVELI

-1043 IGGSKLAGAE
+1043 IDGSKLAGAE

-1111 NPDDGKYPQY
+1111 NPDDGEYPQY

-1138 NKDTIQKDGS
+1138 NEDTIQKDGS

-1155 DEDTLKLNIKNEDSN
+1155 DEDTLKLNIKNEDN
-1170 LGKIEFTKTNGKRN
+1170 KLGSIRFTKTNGRRAI
-1184 LDGAEFKLTKITDE
+1184 DGAEFTLTKINSEDNLE
-1198 NKLDSIDKEDEKPV
+1198 DIDKLNEKPV
-1212 YQKTSTGTNGKFTF
+1212 YQKTSTGNNGEFSF
-1226 GSIPE
+1226 SSIPE
-1231 GTYKLEETKAPTG
+1231 GIYKLEETKAPTG
-1244 YQAIEPL
+1244 YQAIKPL
-1251 ILTATKNQDEKVT
+1251 ILIATKAQDGKVS
-1264 VKFKDTGIQG
+1264 VKFKDEKIEE
-1274 SKEIINKAPSTELSF
+1274 SKEIINKSPSTELSF
-1289 RKIKKTEEGKK
+1289 RKIKKTEEGEK

-1335 EKDEEKGTPGLQV
+1335 EKDEEKGTPALQV
-1348 GEFKFTDLVAGE
+1348 GEFKFTELVAGD

-1385 EKDGELSY
+1385 EKDGKLSY
-1393 EVSKLNKDTDSTPIN
+1393 EVNKLNKDTDPTPIN

-1431 TIDHKFKKYL
+1431 TINHKFKKYI
-1441 DKKGNK
+1441 D
-1447 MNAYLRGEDG
+1447 NADTPMDNNLKGEDG
-1457 EKVSFR
+1457 EPVSFR

-1473 KDPNDPGKRIVADE
+1473 KDPNDKGKRIVADE
-1487 NGEFNLEG
+1487 NGDFNLTG
-1495 LEYSTYY
+1495 LEYSSYY
-1502 LLEEENPPKGYA
+1502 LLEEENPPAGYG
-1514 KAAATV
+1514 KASATV

-1529 QSGKMAVVVRDH
+1529 QTGKMSVVVRDH
-1541 TNNTVTGEHNV
+1541 TNNTLTADHNV
-1552 FDGIVDYKAGEA
+1552 FKGIIDYEIGDSY
-1564 FGNLLVKKTGES
+1564 GNLLVKKTGDS
-1576 LKEDDD
+1576 LIEGDD

-1671 KDPKPRYIK
+1671 KDTNPRYIH
-1680 VTESG
+1680 VTKSG
-1685 NVIKSMDKD
+1685 KVIKSVTK
-1694 NASFKEE
+1694 NNPSLKEE
-1701 DIKEET
+1701 EVKDPN
-1707 LIDTGNTSFFS
+1707 LFDTGNTNVFS
-1718 RSKSDD
+1718 RILKKDNKSNK
-1724 DQSSGLMISELPKR
+1724 LMLNEATESRTPQKASQADKDTWEKVLDYRSEK
-1738 LATQRASST
+1738 
-1747 DGSWENINEFKS
+1747 
-1759 VNPYRNQD
+1759 PYRGQD
-1767 PMGTDLNQTKITQ
+1767 PAGNDINTTKITE
-1780 IDKKNKRFRQVFLLK
+1780 INKGSKRFRQVFLLE
-1795 NPKEQTLIANLHW
+1795 NPKEQTLIANIHR
-1808 QPLKQIKPNDFNIKV
+1808 QPLSSIVPGDLDIKL
-1823 SYVDSDST
+1823 SYVDSDSS
-1831 FDNLKNPQ
+1831 FDDLKNP
-1839 KISLRAP
+1839 KIITKFKYTKNINDS
-1846 RNLDNKHIRLE
+1846 HIRFE
-1857 STKKI
+1857 TTEKI
-1862 PDNATV
+1862 PANATIALEV
-1868 AIELETSYT
+1868 ETSYK
-1877 PSDRIGLGVDFFY
+1877 DNIGLGVDFFY

-1895 DQRGWKKA
+1895 DERGWKNA
-1903 WATEKYDAASD
+1903 WVAQKYNNEDE
-1914 INTQSNRRV
+1914 INTKPS
-1923 VDEIEEEV
+1923 EIVEEITKEEV
-1931 LEYKTKE
+1931 LKYETKTE
-1938 EKTDQLE
+1938 ETNELE

-1959 IIRKYKVTYVDDDVT
+1959 KITRYKVTYIDG
-1974 NKKLIEEKTID
+1974 KLKSED
-1985 PVDEIILVGTKQRDV
+1985 PIGDPEIIKPIDEIILVGTKKREAE
-2000 DIPTG
+2000 IPTG
-2005 DAKVKVNFLYN
+2005 DGKVKVNFLYN
-2016 NMDEAGNVEK
+2016 NMDDNGHVEE
-2026 SAPERNSGK
+2026 SASVDKNAGK

-2042 GDQWLDIADQSSK
+2042 ADDWYDISEQSK
-2055 DVPLKGSIE
+2055 DVPLAGSIDFE
-2064 FKNLDPDSTYRLVY
+2064 NLDPDSTYRLVY
-2078 KRDQVLA
+2078 SRDQILA
-2085 ERWGLPNTSS
+2085 EKWGLPRTSS
-2095 YSVDLSD
+2095 YNINLSKVDG
-2102 VSEDTFEF
+2102 DTFEF

-2134 SKKDENGSPLT
+2134 SKKDENGSPLS

-2197 PRPKEI
+2197 PRPQGVTD
-2203 ENEEDSDYLLPK
+2203 EEGSDYLLPK
-2215 DKDGNE
+2215 DKDGND

-2228 KENPD
+2228 KQNPE
-2233 QKNPRKPD
+2233 QKDPRAAD
-2241 YMIIDFKFSHTFSK
+2241 YMIIDFKFSHTFK
-2255 DDAFTEAGNQYNSDD
+2255 ETDEFTEAGEAYDSKD

-2284 EDGKVANEA
+2284 ADGKVANED
-2293 FMKLIKLVPDDFRSN
+2293 FMKLIKLVPDDHRSN

-2324 TNVKKTTNFDFI
+2324 TNVKKKTDFSFI
-2336 KADDYSRA
+2336 KSDEYSKALENAKFR
-2344 IEGAEFKLR
+2344 LR
-2353 KLATNDKGE
+2353 KLATDDKGN
-2362 IQKEV
+2362 IQKT
-2367 LGREY
+2367 LTGGEY
-2372 KFAKDENGKD
+2372 KFDEDKDKEL
-2382 VYNQDA
+2382 VYDETV
-2388 TSNTNE
+2388 TSNLNE
-2394 GVIFK
+2394 GVSFK

-2406 LLEETKAPEGY
+2406 LLEETTAPEGY

-2428 KISQATGKWEQSLLE
+2428 KISPATGKWEQTLVE
-2443 DADNGI
+2443 DKDNGI
-2449 TKEKYYSNII
+2449 NYDYYNKII
-2459 SDKSDNTGISQIKNK
+2459 SKRSQGGISQIKNK

-2487 AGDDVR
+2487 KGDDVKV
-2493 LSAFRLDKLD
+2493 SAFRLDKLD
-2503 EKGEVVEVVEDDINY
+2503 EKGNVVNDDSDY
-2518 PQTRRNWNDPNFSFE
+2518 PQTRRNWNKAKFTFD
-2533 NLTTGKYKL
+2533 NLSKGKYKL
-2542 TEFNPSRYQRP
+2542 TETNPTNYQRP
-2553 NPTYFDVVEDK
+2553 NPTYFEVVEDEN
-2564 KTGKLKIKFEEGDP
+2564 TGKLKIVFDENEK
-2578 NISFEKDKKSNPT
+2578 NITVEKDKDENT
-2591 KIKFTNFDK
+2591 TDIKFTNFDK
-2600 IDFEFTKIGDAKD
+2600 INFDFTKIGDGKTD
-2613 NPLYGAGF
+2613 RPLQGAVF
-2621 TLKKVLTEKP
+2621 TLKKVLTEK
-2631 RQVESGEEGQVIDR
+2631 GGNA
-2645 SKQIIYTESGKV
+2645 KQIYDNDGKIVEELSDYAYYAKASSG
-2657 AEESKELED
+2657 
-2666 YSYFEKANSYSDGKI
+2666 SDGKVS
-2681 KFTGLSQG
+2681 FTDLSQG

-2695 TNIPNGYQRLN
+2695 TKAPYGYERLN
-2706 AQRKWIVV
+2706 AQRKWIVY

-2721 DGLEVKYDY
+2721 DGLEVKYDKE
-2730 DYEKEYYQ
+2730 YEK
-2738 KYDSDLFN
+2738 S
-2746 KYYKDQKQDANI
+2746 YYKDDKSYNENDQNI
-2758 LNIDGEN
+2758 LTINKDRN
-2765 STLVNKSNTT
+2765 TLSNTSNTT
-2775 DLNFNKVDRDGKVI
+2775 ELKFNKVDRDGDVI
-2789 AKDAKF
+2789 ASDTTF
-2795 TLIKLSHDPNDLENL
+2795 TLTKLSHNPDDLDNL
-2810 STITTYIDYISL
+2810 ETISSYIDYTTL
-2822 REDDGTFN
+2822 REEDGTF
-2830 VKGLDRGVYVLSETK
+2830 KIKDLDRGLYVLSETNPPK
-2845 APEGYKKADREFVI
+2845 DYKKADRDIVL
-2859 QIKEKNDTSEEL
+2859 QIIEGDDGKL
-2871 VINSYEAKLEYDN
+2871 VINSYEKDEDDN
-2884 KGNEIHKL
+2884 LIKSDRFK
-2892 LGNGEKVEYL
+2892 YL
-2902 DNTKLPMKIKNYE
+2902 DNTKNPIE
-2915 IPNIVFNKVKPAGL
+2915 IANDKEAQYIIFNKVTNAIFGYSN
-2929 IGDNKI
+2929 I
-2935 KEGELG
+2935 ESGELEL
-2941 ITISKYDEKNKQA
+2941 TISKYNDSINKA
-2954 SKKVGTF
+2954 SDLVDTLK
-2961 TFDLSETKSINKI
+2961 FDLKDTKSINKI
-2974 YIEDAEGKKKLEDGK
+2974 YIEDAAGTKKLKDGK
-2989 YLIKETKAPQGYVM
+2989 YLIKETKAPEGYVM
-3003 TNRSYLVKI
+3003 TNRSYLVEISTKDDVAI
-3012 TTRED
+3012 A
-3017 GKVSSKLLE
+3017 KLLE
-3026 VQDASGKAITNESG
+3026 VQDSKGNAITDESG
-3040 KKVTDTG
+3040 NKITDTG
-3047 IDIPDGGLPITATDG
+3047 EQIPEGGLEITDKKG
-3062 DSNFKI
+3062 GSNFKI
-3068 VNNNPSLPSTG
+3068 VNNNPTLPSTG
-3079 GSGTFVGFAL
+3079 GNGTFIGFAL

-3094 MLAGIAYFAIYQNNK
+3094 MIAAIAYYGIYINDK
-3109 NRPRSNRYNK
+3109 NRRRSNRYNK

>member
-33 KQYRSYAASTSVM
+33 KQDRSYAASTSVM
-46 DSQEIKNDTP
+46 NSQEIKNDTP

-76 YIIEKSATLSK
+76 CIIEKSATLSK

-97 VKAKDPNKES
+97 VKAKDPSKES

-131 SGLDQDGRESEVEYT
+131 SGLDQDGRESEVKYT
-146 LNTPKEFNSTSNI
+146 LNTPKEFDSTSNI

-287 FNVDDNQDTKD
+287 FNVDDNQDTRD

-375 EDKSKQEDDEDSDE
+375 EDKSKQEDDEDPDE

-480 IKAADIDFNNL
+480 IKAAGIDFNNL

-555 PLDKDSEVHKEYSL
+555 PLDKDREVHKEYSL
-569 GVRINP
+569 GIRINP

-661 LIRTGEKEDSGIA
+661 LIRTGEKEDPGIA
-674 KSSLNPKAKENLK
+674 NSSLNPKANENLK
-687 KYYYR
+687 KYYYI
-692 PNIDGGYSRTNDDK
+692 PNIDGGYSRINDDK
-706 DIKLEDGK
+706 DIKLKDGT

-734 KYSLSANLAKKED
+734 KYSLSADLAKKED
-747 KFEDLV
+747 KFKDLV
-753 DSMRN
+753 YSMMN
-758 STKDL
+758 STKGL
-763 KNPVG
+763 NNPVG
-768 GQIQAYT
+768 GKIQAYT

-801 QNFDMVVCYNDGFE
+801 KNFDMVVCYNDGFE
-815 TPIYNGQGTKIGLDR
+815 NPIYNGQGTKIGLDR

-1028 ITAKVYKPITAQKLD
+1028 ITAKVYKPIIVQKLGID
-1043 IGGSKLAGAE
+1043 GKKLAGAE

-1111 NPDDGKYPQY
+1111 NPDDGEYPQY

-1138 NKDTIQKDGS
+1138 NEDTIQKDGS

-1212 YQKTSTGTNGKFTF
+1212 YQKTSTGNNGKFTF

-1289 RKIKKTEEGKK
+1289 RKIKENEDGEE
-1300 IVPIDSGTGSFR
+1300 IVPIDSGTGIFR
-1312 LYSTNT
+1312 LYSTST
-1318 VDDSSYDRTV
+1318 TDDSDYDRTV
-1328 SPSSTVV
+1328 SPSSVVV
-1335 EKDEEKGTPGLQV
+1335 EEDKEKGTPGLQV

-1552 FDGIVDYKAGEA
+1552 FDGIVDYRAGEA

-1576 LKEDDD
+1576 LIENDD

-1587 RRAYFRLYYADQDF
+1587 RRAYFRLYYADEKF
-1601 NYANEKFERVDGIEE
+1601 NYANDNFQKVASIDKA
-1616 SDYIQRV
+1616 SYIQRV
-1623 SAGIALTDNEGNPIA
+1623 SAGSALTDNEGNPIA

-1656 GNYILIEHRGPAGYE
+1656 GNYVLIEHRGPAGYE
-1671 KDPKPRYIK
+1671 KDSNPRYIK

-1718 RSKSDD
+1718 RNKSDD
-1724 DQSSGLMISELPKR
+1724 DQSNGLMISELPKR
-1738 LATQRASST
+1738 LAAQRASST
-1747 DGSWENINEFKS
+1747 NGSWENINEFKS

-1767 PMGTDLNQTKITQ
+1767 PYGTDLNQTKITQ
-1780 IDKKNKRFRQVFLLK
+1780 IDKANKRFKQVFLLK
-1795 NPKEQTLIANLHW
+1795 NPKEQTLVANFHW
-1808 QPLKQIKPNDFNIKV
+1808 QPLKSIKPMDFDIKV
-1823 SYVDSDST
+1823 SQVDNDST
-1831 FDNLKNPQ
+1831 FDNLKNLQ
-1839 KISLRAP
+1839 EIRLKAP
-1846 RNLDNKHIRLE
+1846 KNLPSNQHIRLE

-1862 PDNATV
+1862 PANATI

-1895 DQRGWKKA
+1895 DDRAWKKA
-1903 WATEKYDAASD
+1903 WVTEMYETDAG
-1914 INTQSNRRV
+1914 INTMSNERTEDV
-1923 VDEIEEEV
+1923 IEEKV
-1931 LEYKTKE
+1931 LEYKIIE
-1938 EKTDQLE
+1938 EKTDELE
-1945 EGYTQVKQ
+1945 EGYTKVKQ

-1959 IIRKYKVTYVDDDVT
+1959 VITQYEVTYIDGKAT
-1974 NKKLIEEKTID
+1974 PRKKVGERKID
-1985 PVDEIILVGTKQRDV
+1985 PVNEIILVGTKQRDV

-2016 NMDEAGNVEK
+2016 NMDDAGNVEE
-2026 SAPERNSGK
+2026 SAPEGNSGK

-2042 GDQWLDIADQSSK
+2042 GDQWLDIAGQSK

-2064 FKNLDPDSTYRLVY
+2064 FDNLDTNSTYKLVY

-2102 VSEDTFEF
+2102 VSKDTFEF

-2134 SKKDENGSPLT
+2134 TKKDENGSPLT
-2145 GAQFTAKKIIKG
+2145 GAQFTAKKIIQG
-2157 KEGKYADEEFD
+2157 ESGKYSNEEFD
-2168 VVSEATGLS
+2168 AVSEATGLS

-2197 PRPKEI
+2197 PRPQGVTD
-2203 ENEEDSDYLLPK
+2203 EEGSDYLLPK
-2215 DKDGNE
+2215 DKDGND

-2228 KENPD
+2228 KENPKQTD
-2233 QKNPRKPD
+2233 SRRAN
-2241 YMIIDFKFSHTFSK
+2241 YMIIDFAFSHTFK
-2255 DDAFTEAGNQYNSDD
+2255 ETDKFTEAGNQYNSDD

-2284 EDGKVANEA
+2284 ADGKVANED
-2293 FMKLIKLVPDDFRSN
+2293 FMKLIKLVPDDYRSD

-2324 TNVKKTTNFDFI
+2324 TNVKKKTDFNFI
-2336 KADDYSRA
+2336 KSDEYSKA
-2344 IEGAEFKLR
+2344 LENAEFRLR
-2353 KLATNDKGE
+2353 KLATDDKGN
-2362 IQKEV
+2362 IQKT
-2367 LGREY
+2367 GGDY
-2372 KFAKDENGKD
+2372 KFDEEL
-2382 VYNQDA
+2382 VYDETV
-2388 TSNTNE
+2388 TSNLNE
-2394 GVIFK
+2394 GVSFK
-2399 DIPEGKY
+2399 DIPAGKY

-2417 EKLEKPIIVEF
+2417 EKLEKPIILEF
-2428 KISQATGKWEQSLLE
+2428 KISPATGKWEQRTVTDE
-2443 DADNGI
+2443 DNGI
-2449 TKEKYYSNII
+2449 DSEYYKNII
-2459 SDKSDNTGISQIKNK
+2459 SYKSDNTGISQIKNK

-2487 AGDDVR
+2487 YGEIVT

-2503 EKGEVVEVVEDDINY
+2503 KTEKVIEDNNY
-2518 PQTRRNWNDPNFSFE
+2518 PQVRRNWNNAQFTFD
-2533 NLTTGKYKL
+2533 NLTKGKYKL
-2542 TEFNPSRYQRP
+2542 TETNPSSYQRP
-2553 NPTYFDVVEDK
+2553 NPTYFDVVEDSD
-2564 KTGKLKIKFEEGDP
+2564 TGKLEIKFEKGDP
-2578 NISFEKDKKSNPT
+2578 NISFEKDKKGNPT

-2613 NPLYGAGF
+2613 NPLYGSGF
-2621 TLKKVLTEKP
+2621 SLKKVLTEKP

-2666 YSYFEKANSYSDGKI
+2666 YSYFEKAHSYSDGKI

-2695 TNIPNGYQRLN
+2695 TKVPSGYERR
-2706 AQRKWIVV
+2706 AGQRKWIVI
-2714 VEKNEKG
+2714 VEKNEKTNS
-2721 DGLEVKYDY
+2721 LEVKYDKEY
-2730 DYEKEYYQ
+2730 EQSYYEKYE
-2738 KYDSDLFN
+2738 KDFYDNTYSNYDDKNELSINGTSANDN
-2746 KYYKDQKQDANI
+2746 KLKN
-2758 LNIDGEN
+2758 
-2765 STLVNKSNTT
+2765 TSNTT
-2775 DLNFNKVDRDGKVI
+2775 KLVFDKVDRQNQNI
-2789 AKDAKF
+2789 AKDTRF
-2795 TLIKLSHDPNDLENL
+2795 ILLKLSNDPQANL
-2810 STITTYIDYISL
+2810 DDTKGYLDETNL
-2822 REDDGTFN
+2822 RDADGHFEVN
-2830 VKGLDRGVYVLSETK
+2830 NLDRGLYILKELQQ
-2845 APEGYKKADREFVI
+2845 PEGYKLADRDIVLKIVE
-2859 QIKEKNDTSEEL
+2859 ESESSENL
-2871 VINSYEAKLEYDN
+2871 VIKSYERDD
-2884 KGNEIHKL
+2884 KGNLIESDFK
-2892 LGNGEKVEYL
+2892 YL
-2902 DNTKLPMKIKNYE
+2902 DNSKETLQIANDE
-2915 IPNIVFNKVKPAGL
+2915 IPNITFNKVTNGL
-2929 IGDNKI
+2929 FTKNKNI
-2935 KEGELG
+2935 ESGELE
-2941 ITISKYDEKNKQA
+2941 ITISPYDETTGEDKTNIKTL
-2954 SKKVGTF
+2954 S
-2961 TFDLSETKSINKI
+2961 FDLAKTKSTNKI

-3012 TTRED
+3012 TTGED
-3017 GKVSSKLLE
+3017 GKVSAKLLE
-3026 VQDASGKAITNESG
+3026 VQDANGKAITNDSG
-3040 KKVTDTG
+3040 KVTDTG
-3047 IDIPDGGLPITATDG
+3047 IEIPDGGLEITVDDEG
-3062 DSNFKI
+3062 KSNFQI

-3079 GSGTFVGFAL
+3079 GNGTFIGFAL

-3094 MLAGIAYFAIYQNNK
+3094 MIAAIAYYGIYINDK
-3109 NRPRSNRYNK
+3109 NRRRSNRYNK